1 MSSKVN
7 YKSGVVLLPLIFV
20 FIIMVLLAP
29 GITILLSSALAFIF
43 ALLIAFKD
51 GFFEKYLAF
60 INLSYYEKYS
70 AKGSSYMKKKRI
82 LQSIVFFLFAALNG
96 FNGYRILDSYEG
108 SNFLAVKVFIPYTIL
123 TIIFFGLLF
132 LAFNYAKDSII
143 EEREEE

>member
-7 YKSGVVLLPLIFV
+7 YKSGVIILPLIFV
-20 FIIMVLLAP
+20 LIIMLLLAP
-29 GITILLSSALAFIF
+29 GITIFLTSGLFCILAF
-43 ALLIAFKD
+43 LIAFKA

-60 INLSYYEKYS
+60 INPSYYEKYS

-108 SNFLAVKVFIPYTIL
+108 SNFLTDKVFIPYTIL
-123 TIIFFGLLF
+123 TIIFFGILY
-132 LAFNYAKDSII
+132 LAFKYAKDSII